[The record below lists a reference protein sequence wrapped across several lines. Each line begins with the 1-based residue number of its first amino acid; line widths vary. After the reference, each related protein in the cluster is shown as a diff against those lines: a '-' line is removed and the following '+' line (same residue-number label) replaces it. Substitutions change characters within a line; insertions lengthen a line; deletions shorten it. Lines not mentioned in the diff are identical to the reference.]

1 MRFQRAAQSLEE
13 WPDSL
18 TKTVSSEMG
27 VIGRQTESEDVT
39 LCAGERGGAF
49 SCLRAPELSEKKER
63 LLLLTDLPQRLC
75 KMITSHV

>member
-49 SCLRAPELSEKKER
+49 SC
-63 LLLLTDLPQRLC
+63 
-75 KMITSHV
+75 